1 MAGEAKQLMNSHLS
15 LIGGGLALLTTVVAT
30 TVAIDSRYAKS
41 EEVKQQFCQARKQ
54 QLRDRIFE
62 LDLKPD
68 KSASD
73 RALREYLQ
81 QQLRDGC

>member
-1 MAGEAKQLMNSHLS
+1 MDNRLS
-15 LIGGGLALLTTVVAT
+15 LLGGVLALLTTVVAT

-41 EEVKQQFCQARKQ
+41 EEVKQQFCEARKQ

-62 LDLKPD
+62 LDLKAT

-73 RALREYLQ
+73 KALREYLQ

>member
-1 MAGEAKQLMNSHLS
+1 MDKRVS
-15 LIGGGLALLTTVVAT
+15 LIGAAFALLTTVIGT
-30 TVAIDSRYAKS
+30 TLAIDSRYAKS

-62 LDLKPD
+62 LDLK
-68 KSASD
+68 SERTASD

>member
-1 MAGEAKQLMNSHLS
+1 MDNRLS
-15 LIGGGLALLTTVVAT
+15 LLGGALALLTTVVAT

-41 EEVKQQFCQARKQ
+41 EEVKQQFCDARKQ

-62 LDLKPD
+62 LDLKPT

-73 RALREYLQ
+73 KALREYLQ

>member
-1 MAGEAKQLMNSHLS
+1 MAVSSQLS
-15 LIGGGLALLTTVVAT
+15 LLGGALALLTTVVAT

-41 EEVKQQFCQARKQ
+41 EEVKQQFCEARKQ

-62 LDLKPD
+62 LDLKAS

-73 RALREYLQ
+73 KALREYLQ